1 MADTPERAITVLLAE
16 YRKGKPEAEA
26 KLFPLVYEQLRSL
39 ARKRMSRERAN
50 HTLRPTELVNE
61 AYLRMQSAEIDFHD
75 RSHFYAVAAQVM
87 RRILCDHA
95 RARLSGKR
103 GGGLEKISLE
113 DTSQFAV
120 DRPEHL
126 VDLDE
131 AMDRLSTWSPR
142 QSKVVEM
149 HVFGGLTFDEIGEVM
164 EISGRTVMRDWNV
177 ARAWLYRHLKKGQE

>member
-1 MADTPERAITVLLAE
+1 MADSPERAITVLLAD
-16 YRKGKPEAEA
+16 YRKRKPEAEA
-26 KLFPLVYEQLRSL
+26 KLYPLVYEQLRAL
-39 ARKRMSRERAN
+39 AKKRMSRERAN

-75 RSHFYAVAAQVM
+75 RTHFYAVAAQVM

-95 RARLSGKR
+95 RARLAGKR

-113 DTSQFAV
+113 ESPQFAV
-120 DRPEHL
+120 DRPEQL
-126 VDLDE
+126 VDLDH
-131 AMDRLSTWSPR
+131 ALDRLAQWSPR

-164 EISGRTVMRDWNV
+164 ELSGRTVMRDWNV
-177 ARAWLYRHLKKGQE
+177 ARAWLYRQMRKARE